1 MIVERF
7 AVNDLLDITHK
18 VLPVAVVGPGGVG
31 PLPAYTDGQHYYF
44 DDDAVALAG
53 VHLSGLRDLAGRTV
67 TVERSASGWQ
77 ELRGRQERPL
87 HQRHV
92 QGRQVF
98 RFDDE
103 WLFTMVR
110 PGEPLSS

>member
-1 MIVERF
+1 VT
-7 AVNDLLDITHK
+7 DLLDITHK

-44 DDDAVALAG
+44 DDDAVARAG
-53 VHLSGLRDLAGRTV
+53 AHLSGLLDLAGRPV

-77 ELRGRQERPL
+77 EFRGRQERPL

-92 QGRQVF
+92 AGKRVF
-98 RFDDE
+98 RFDEE
-103 WLFTMVR
+103 WLFTVVR
-110 PGEPLSS
+110 PGAPVGS